1 MRRAVGSVS
10 SCDELFEFALGGIQ
24 KNGRRFRCKLKQSD
38 PKDKKMIGKA
48 TANIIDVIAVV
59 KSIRLV
65 GGCSPMKT
73 KRARRGRAFDRMPC
87 GVVMTV

>member
-24 KNGRRFRCKLKQSD
+24 KKRPPFPLQTQTVLTRGT
-38 PKDKKMIGKA
+38 KKMIGKA

-59 KSIRLV
+59 KSIRSV
-65 GGCSPMKT
+65 GGLFAYEDETCPPWASI
-73 KRARRGRAFDRMPC
+73 
-87 GVVMTV
+87 